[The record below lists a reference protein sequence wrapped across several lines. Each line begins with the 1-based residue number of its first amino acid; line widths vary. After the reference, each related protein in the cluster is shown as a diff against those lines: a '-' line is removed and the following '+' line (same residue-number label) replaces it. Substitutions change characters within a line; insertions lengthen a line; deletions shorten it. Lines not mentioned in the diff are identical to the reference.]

1 MNEHNKIIGLQKG
14 KHIFKLS
21 SEYSKLN
28 LQLETK
34 QTDRHAYIQFWVYW
48 PLEQLKLFTFF
59 YLLYAFWDF
68 AVNCTEA

>member
-14 KHIFKLS
+14 KHIYKLS
-21 SEYSKLN
+21 SYYSKLN

-34 QTDRHAYIQFWVYW
+34 QTDKHAYIHSEYIDR
-48 PLEQLKLFTFF
+48 LNNINYLHFF

-68 AVNCTEA
+68 AVNCTKA

>member
-14 KHIFKLS
+14 KHIFELS

-34 QTDRHAYIQFWVYW
+34 QTDIHAYIHSEYIDR
-48 PLEQLKLFTFF
+48 L
-59 YLLYAFWDF
+59 
-68 AVNCTEA
+68 NN

>member
-14 KHIFKLS
+14 KHIFELS

-34 QTDRHAYIQFWVYW
+34 QTDRHAYIHSEYIDR
-48 PLEQLKLFTFF
+48 L
-59 YLLYAFWDF
+59 
-68 AVNCTEA
+68 NN